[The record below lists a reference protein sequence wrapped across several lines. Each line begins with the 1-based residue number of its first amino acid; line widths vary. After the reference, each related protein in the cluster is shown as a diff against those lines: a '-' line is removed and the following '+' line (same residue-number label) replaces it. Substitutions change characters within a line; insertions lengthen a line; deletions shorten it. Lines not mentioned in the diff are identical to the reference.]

1 MPPRTRYAATP
12 EGHVAYQLLGDGP
25 GEIVFI
31 PDHSSNV
38 EIMWEEPSLARFLMR
53 LSSIGRLICFD
64 KRGTGVS
71 DPVPLGALP
80 TLEQW
85 MDDIRTVVDAAGS
98 ERVTVFGH
106 GDGGLMAIL
115 FAATYP
121 ERTSALILA
130 DAFARMVRAADYPC
144 GMPPDVARAYYETLC
159 ERWGSGTLEN
169 PAPSMMSNPSFRE
182 WRGRFERL
190 SLSPG
195 ALAAMYPVIV
205 LQSDVRSVLETIRV
219 PTLVLHRAGN
229 RYIRVGHGRYLA
241 QQIAGAKYVELAG
254 EDHFFHVGDS
264 EALLAAVQEFLT
276 GKKQVHDDDRVLA
289 TVLFTDIVGST
300 ERAAEMGDRAWRD
313 LLEGYYS
320 VVRGEL
326 ARFRGREVD
335 TAGDGLFATFDG
347 PARGVRCA
355 LAIRDSVRQLGLEIR
370 AGLHTGECELIGDKV
385 RGIAVHI
392 GARVAAAARAGEVLT
407 STTVRDLV
415 AGSGLR
421 FIDRG
426 VHLLRG
432 MSGEWKLFR
441 AE

>member
-1 MPPRTRYAATP
+1 MCN
-12 EGHVAYQLLGDGP
+12 
-25 GEIVFI
+25 IVSLEQYRNKLRSVI
-31 PDHSSNV
+31 GGK
-38 EIMWEEPSLARFLMR
+38 SLARYGCAETAETAHGTFRSQHDGQTFVLGVTR
-53 LSSIGRLICFD
+53 SIRA
-64 KRGTGVS
+64 
-71 DPVPLGALP
+71 PVAESP
-80 TLEQW
+80 
-85 MDDIRTVVDAAGS
+85 RAG
-98 ERVTVFGH
+98 
-106 GDGGLMAIL
+106 
-115 FAATYP
+115 
-121 ERTSALILA
+121 
-130 DAFARMVRAADYPC
+130 
-144 GMPPDVARAYYETLC
+144 
-159 ERWGSGTLEN
+159 
-169 PAPSMMSNPSFRE
+169 
-182 WRGRFERL
+182 
-190 SLSPG
+190 
-195 ALAAMYPVIV
+195 AMYFAVI
-205 LQSDVRSVLETIRV
+205 LQLDVRSVLETIWV

-254 EDHFFHVGDS
+254 EDDSFHVGDS

-300 ERAAEMGDRAWRD
+300 QRAAEMGDRAWRD

-326 ARFRGREVD
+326 ARFRGCEVD
-335 TAGDGLFATFDG
+335 SAGDGLFATFDG

-385 RGIAVHI
+385 RGIAVHV
-392 GARVAAAARAGEVLT
+392 GARVAAAARAGEVLA
-407 STTVRDLV
+407 SATVKDLV

-432 MSGEWKLFR
+432 VSGEWKLFG